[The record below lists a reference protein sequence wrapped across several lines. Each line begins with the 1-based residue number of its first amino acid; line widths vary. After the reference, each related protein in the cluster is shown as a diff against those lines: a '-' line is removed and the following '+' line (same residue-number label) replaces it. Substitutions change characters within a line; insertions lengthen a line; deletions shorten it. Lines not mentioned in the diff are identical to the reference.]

1 MKYKKHLIL
10 AASMLFLLSGCSGQP
25 KDSNNN
31 TTETSTTQIAQTS
44 EVNTGNSS
52 EATTEEASS
61 SGTTSET
68 TATEANATE
77 TTAVETTAEHVIT
90 RSESTIR
97 NDSKTNSII
106 TTQDS
111 FQIGTYVTLSIYADA
126 QVPDRVFDDLFNLI
140 DKYEYM
146 ISKNIKGTEL
156 NKVNDNAGI
165 APVKV
170 SKDIIEM
177 IKLGL
182 KYADVTKGKF
192 DISVGPLVDLWGIG
206 TDFAHLPTDAE
217 IKEKMALINYKKI
230 IINEKDQ
237 TVYLTDKGMEI
248 DLGAIAKGYIADR
261 LKELIQKE
269 GYKSAII
276 NLGGN
281 VLTVGTKPNSDNWNI
296 GVRNPESDAGSTM
309 GILKLK
315 DNSIVSSG
323 VYERFFI
330 ENNVRYHHII
340 NATTGY
346 PEQNNMLSVSI
357 ISERSVDGD
366 ALSTTVFLLGL
377 KEGYKYIESLD
388 GIGAVFIM
396 SDHSVYVTSSLQDK
410 FTLTS
415 KDYTIKT
422 IQ

>member
-1 MKYKKHLIL
+1 MKYKKHLLL
-10 AASMLFLLSGCSGQP
+10 AASMLFLLSGCTNL
-25 KDSNNN
+25 SNEGTTTTTNGN
-31 TTETSTTQIAQTS
+31 ATEINQTTEDSSSNDSVKET
-44 EVNTGNSS
+44 NSS
-52 EATTEEASS
+52 EEPTTKHNIS
-61 SGTTSET
+61 
-68 TATEANATE
+68 
-77 TTAVETTAEHVIT
+77 
-90 RSESTIR
+90 RSESTIK

-106 TTQDS
+106 TSQNS
-111 FQIGTYVTLSIYADA
+111 FQIGTYVVLSIYADK

-146 ISKNIKGTEL
+146 ISKSIQGTEL
-156 NKVNDNAGI
+156 NQVNENAGI

-170 SKDIIEM
+170 SDDIIEM
-177 IKLGL
+177 IKLGI
-182 KYADVTKGKF
+182 KYADVSKGKF

-206 TDFAHLPTDAE
+206 TDSAHLPTDAE
-217 IKEKMALINYKKI
+217 IKEKMALVDYKKI
-230 IINEKDQ
+230 VLNESEH
-237 TVYLTDKGMEI
+237 TVFLPEKNMEI

-269 GYKSAII
+269 GYESAII

-281 VLTVGTKPNSDNWNI
+281 VLTVGKKPNSDNWNI
-296 GVRNPESDAGSTM
+296 GVRNPESDAGTEM
-309 GILKLK
+309 GILKLT

-330 ENNVRYHHII
+330 KDNVRYHHII

-357 ISERSVDGD
+357 ISDRSVDGD
-366 ALSTTVFLLGL
+366 SLSTTVFLLGL
-377 KEGYKYIESLD
+377 EEGYKYIESLD

-396 SDHSVYVTSSLQDK
+396 ADHSVYVTSALKDK

-415 KDYTIKT
+415 KDYTIKEMP
-422 IQ
+422 

>member
-1 MKYKKHLIL
+1 MKYKKHLVL
-10 AASMLFLLSGCSGQP
+10 AISMLFLLSGCKAQP
-25 KDSNNN
+25 SDISNTTAETSSTEVVQTSEGTSQETTLVPGTTESASSEVVTSEAA
-31 TTETSTTQIAQTS
+31 TTETTT
-44 EVNTGNSS
+44 
-52 EATTEEASS
+52 
-61 SGTTSET
+61 
-68 TATEANATE
+68 TE
-77 TTAVETTAEHVIT
+77 TTTTEHKIT

-126 QVPDRVFDDLFNLI
+126 QVPDRVFDDLFGLI

-156 NKVNDNAGI
+156 NQVNQNAGI

-182 KYADVTKGKF
+182 KYADVTKGRF
-192 DISVGPLVDLWGIG
+192 DISVGPLVDLWAIG

-217 IKEKMALINYKKI
+217 IKEKMALIDYKKI
-230 IINEKDQ
+230 VIDETKQ
-237 TVYLTDKGMEI
+237 TVYLPEKDMEI

-261 LKELIQKE
+261 LKGLIQEE
-269 GYKSAII
+269 GYESAII

-296 GVRNPESDAGSTM
+296 GVRNPESNAGSTM
-309 GILKLK
+309 GILKLT

-330 ENNVRYHHII
+330 EDNVRYHHII

-346 PEQNNMLSVSI
+346 PEQNDMLSVSI

-377 KEGYKYIESLD
+377 KEGYRYIESLD
-388 GIGAVFIM
+388 GVGAVFIM
-396 SDHSVYVTSSLQDK
+396 KDHSVYVTDSLQDK

-415 KDYTIKT
+415 KDYTIKS
-422 IQ
+422 INN